1 MFKFAYYRTTNMSIF
16 NDTKVAFQDKTNQQ
30 LQKAYLMFRA
40 IEQPA
45 ITNIGISA
53 LNFTVKNNFPFVQSI
68 VRQTLFEQFV
78 GGETREKSMQV
89 VKQLFK
95 HHIGSIF
102 DYAIE
107 GKEEESTFDH
117 TCKEIK
123 ENIKFAEGSPAIP
136 FVVFKP
142 TGFGRL
148 DLYAEVQSGK
158 ELTSSEKEE
167 WARIVK
173 RYEEVCQMA
182 NDRNVKLMVDAEE
195 TWIQSAVDDLVNE
208 MMARYNREKPIIWNT
223 IQMYRTGRLEYLAE
237 DLNRAKNGGYF
248 LGYKFVR
255 GAYMEKERAR
265 AQEMGYPDPIQP
277 NKQAS
282 DNNYNAAIDFV
293 INNLDKVSA
302 FFGTH
307 NEKSTELVMDK
318 MKAHGLP
325 NDYEK
330 IHFGQLYG
338 MSDNITYY
346 LGDKKYNAVKYLPY
360 GPVKDVVPYLTR
372 RARENTSV
380 AGQTGRE
387 LGLIKKELN
396 RRKREGKI

>member
-1 MFKFAYYRTTNMSIF
+1 MSIF
-16 NDTKVAFQDKTNQQ
+16 NDTQIAFADKSTSQ
-30 LQKAYLMFRA
+30 LEKAKWMFTM
-40 IEQPA
+40 IQYPSL
-45 ITNIGISA
+45 TNIGIDA
-53 LNFTVKNNFPFVQSI
+53 LNFTIKNNFPFVEGI
-68 VRQTLFEQFV
+68 VKSTLFEQFC
-78 GGETREKSMQV
+78 GGVSREESSKV
-89 VKQLFK
+89 VTQMFK

-107 GKEEESTFDH
+107 GKEEEKMFDH
-117 TCKEIK
+117 TCEEIK
-123 ENIKFAEGSPAIP
+123 QNIKFAEGNPAIP

-148 DLYAEVQSGK
+148 DLYAEVQKGK
-158 ELTSSEKEE
+158 ELTTSEKTE
-167 WARIVK
+167 WEKIRK

-182 NDRNVKLMVDAEE
+182 YDRNVILMIDAEE
-195 TWIQSAVDDLVNE
+195 TWMQSAVDDLVNE
-208 MMARYNREKPIIWNT
+208 MMEKFNKDKAIVWNT
-223 IQMYRTGRLEYLAE
+223 IQMYRTGRIEYLEA
-237 DLNRAKNGGYF
+237 DLKRAQEKNYF

-277 NKQAS
+277 NKQATD
-282 DNNYNAAIDFV
+282 DNYDAAIEFV
-293 INNLDKVSA
+293 MKNLDKISA

-307 NEKSTELVMDK
+307 NEKSTELAMDK
-318 MKAHGLP
+318 MKAKDLA
-325 NDYEK
+325 NDDHR

-346 LGDKKYNAVKYLPY
+346 LGNQKYNASKYLPY

-372 RARENTSV
+372 RAQENTSV

-387 LGLIKKELN
+387 LGLLKKEIE
-396 RRKREGKI
+396 RRKNLR